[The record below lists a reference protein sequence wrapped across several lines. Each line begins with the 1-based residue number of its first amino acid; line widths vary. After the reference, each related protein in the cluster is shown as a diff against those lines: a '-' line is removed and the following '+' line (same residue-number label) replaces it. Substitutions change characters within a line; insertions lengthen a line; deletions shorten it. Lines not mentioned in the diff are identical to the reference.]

1 VLVLRSATVNVGGDE
16 GLLIVVSLVERG
28 RESRAGAVVRDVRF
42 DGSAGGTVEAYL
54 VAPTGRQKRGADPR
68 PGALFAHWFDP
79 EAPDGNRTQFLDEAA
94 ELANDGVVSLLPQG
108 RFPWA
113 VEPTDA
119 HADVVNIELEIARLR
134 RGLDTLVSEAGADP
148 ERLAVVGH
156 DFGGMAAAVLAGID
170 RRARGYVLIA
180 ATPRW
185 ADWFLPFWAIAGDR
199 FDYLRSLSAL
209 DPINHVGS
217 AAPAELLF
225 QFARTDYFIAP
236 MTGREFHAAGSE
248 PKEFRAYD
256 ADHHLAVPEARA
268 DRTAFLR
275 RVLGVGA

>member
-1 VLVLRSATVNVGGDE
+1 MNVGAVA
-16 GLLIVVSLVERG
+16 GLLTVVSLEERG
-28 RESRAGAVVRDVRF
+28 RENRAGIIVRDVRF
-42 DGSAGGTVEAYL
+42 DGSAGGAVEAYL
-54 VAPTGRQKRGADPR
+54 VENGGRRPRGADRR
-68 PGALFAHWFDP
+68 PAVLFAHWFDP
-79 EAPDGNRTQFLDEAA
+79 EAPDGNRTQFVDEAL
-94 ELANDGVVSLLPQG
+94 ELATDGVVSLLPQG

-119 HADVVNIELEIARLR
+119 HADVLNVELEVARLR
-134 RGLDTLVSEAGADP
+134 RGLDTLIAEADADP
-148 ERLAVVGH
+148 DRLAVVGH

-199 FDYLRSLSAL
+199 FDYLRALSAL
-209 DPINHVGS
+209 DPITHVGS

-225 QFARTDYFIAP
+225 QFARNDYFIAP
-236 MTGREFHAAGSE
+236 MTGREFHAAASE

-256 ADHHLAVPEARA
+256 SDHHMAAPEARN

-275 RVLGVGA
+275 RVLGIAS